1 MTMPCVIIV
10 GNAFGL
16 DLINLLFRRSRMLQA
31 ALFRLLS
38 ALTVL
43 FCAPVSA
50 SLHDDLFNQYLP
62 GELTELMVGE
72 DIVPVYESPAATPLT
87 RGVAIIL
94 ADVSPLGLT
103 FGQGKQLSDSLSE
116 KGWHVVLSLVPVH
129 AHNSALVSENTN
141 AASDSATAQM
151 HPRQDNRTPSL
162 DHAAYQQQLT
172 LLLRAIEQHTQN
184 HQGFRMVV
192 AQGLSAAAYLDSAT
206 TGTTASPNTFI
217 AITPF
222 WPQSD
227 INDNIAGQV
236 ANATFPILDISF
248 TEFNAWEQDTAAERK
263 MRAETSL
270 KLHYR
275 QVKLSSNI
283 FNFSL
288 EESNNSQFIQ
298 TVAGNIV
305 GWTRYLGW

>member
-1 MTMPCVIIV
+1 MFS
-10 GNAFGL
+10 GAF
-16 DLINLLFRRSRMLQA
+16 
-31 ALFRLLS
+31 FRLLS
-38 ALTVL
+38 AFIVL
-43 FCAPVSA
+43 LCAPASA

-72 DIVPVYESPAATPLT
+72 DTVPVYESPAATPLT

-103 FGQGKQLSDSLSE
+103 FGQGKQLSDALSE
-116 KGWHVVLSLVPVH
+116 KGWHVVLGLMPIV
-129 AHNSALVSENTN
+129 AHDGALIAEIPSENADTT
-141 AASDSATAQM
+141 AAPL

-162 DHAAYQQQLT
+162 DYTAYQQQLT
-172 LLLRAIEQHTQN
+172 LLLGAIEQHTQN
-184 HQGFRMVV
+184 HQGFRMVI
-192 AQGLSAAAYLDSAT
+192 AQGLSATAYLDSASA
-206 TGTTASPNTFI
+206 GTTATPNTFV

-236 ANATFPILDISF
+236 ANAAFPILDISF
-248 TEFNAWEQDTAAERK
+248 TEFNVWEQNTAAERK

-275 QVKLSSNI
+275 QVNISSNI
-283 FNFSL
+283 FNFSI
-288 EESNNSQFIQ
+288 ENKNNSHFIQ
-298 TVAGNIV
+298 IVAGNVV

>member
-1 MTMPCVIIV
+1 M
-10 GNAFGL
+10 F
-16 DLINLLFRRSRMLQA
+16 QA

-38 ALTVL
+38 ALVVL
-43 FCAPVSA
+43 LCAPASA

-72 DIVPVYESPAATPLT
+72 DTVPVYESPAATPLT

-103 FGQGKQLSDSLSE
+103 FGQGRQLSDSLSE
-116 KGWHVVLSLVPVH
+116 KGWHVVLSLVPVSSH
-129 AHNSALVSENTN
+129 DGELIAENPTADADI
-141 AASDSATAQM
+141 AAAQL

-162 DHAAYQQQLT
+162 DYTAYQQQLT
-172 LLLRAIEQHTQN
+172 LLLGAIEQHTQH
-184 HQGFRMVV
+184 HQGFRMII
-192 AQGLSAAAYLDSAT
+192 AQGLSAAAYLDSVS
-206 TGTTASPNTFI
+206 TGTTTTPNTFV

-227 INDNIAGQV
+227 INNNIAKQV
-236 ANATFPILDISF
+236 ANAAFPILDISF
-248 TEFNAWEQDTAAERK
+248 TAFNAWEQDTAAERK

-275 QVKLSSNI
+275 QVKISSNI

-288 EESNNSQFIQ
+288 EEKNKSQFIQ
-298 TVAGNIV
+298 SVTGSIV